1 MKLGPEKMLQFK
13 QVKQTQPRHPMCM
26 RGGRERKLFRYRS
39 CMAIPIYLFF
49 CLKRLKLE
57 LHTVPIKVKTSKE
70 HEMDMGEMMSSD

>member
-1 MKLGPEKMLQFK
+1 MYAW
-13 QVKQTQPRHPMCM
+13 
-26 RGGRERKLFRYRS
+26 REREKVISVQKLHGNPYIFV
-39 CMAIPIYLFF
+39 F